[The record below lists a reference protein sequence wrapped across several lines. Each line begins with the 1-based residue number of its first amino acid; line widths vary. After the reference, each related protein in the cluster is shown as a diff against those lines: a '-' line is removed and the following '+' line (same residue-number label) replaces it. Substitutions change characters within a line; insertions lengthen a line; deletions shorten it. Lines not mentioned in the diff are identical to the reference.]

1 MYIVIYKKFLYLL
14 CLVLDGVYIVI
25 IIIRLKWKDNNIFVL
40 VLNICNIYIRKKFE
54 RNYIIN

>member
-40 VLNICNIYIRKKFE
+40 VLNICYIYIRKK
-54 RNYIIN
+54 I

>member
-40 VLNICNIYIRKKFE
+40 VLNIFYIYIRKKFE